1 MARVAEQPS
10 NDPAVVAKHRLCPG
24 ASTFVAVVTAT
35 AFTSGTSFA
44 QNSGVAAGAATGAV
58 GGAIVSGP
66 IGAAVGGAIVGGV
79 LDTADRPR
87 VQQYVVEQKRPSVAY
102 DQEVVVGATL
112 PQTVQTYEV
121 PDTVVTTTKQR
132 TGWHYAVVNN
142 RTVIV
147 DNKTR
152 RVIEVVN

>member
-1 MARVAEQPS
+1 M
-10 NDPAVVAKHRLCPG
+10 NKFL
-24 ASTFVAVVTAT
+24 FVAVVTAT

-58 GGAIVSGP
+58 GGAIVGGP
-66 IGAAVGGAIVGGV
+66 IGAAVGGVGGAIVGGV

-112 PQTVQTYEV
+112 PQAVQTYEV